1 MNHFFRYLVRFKSST
16 LLNLFG
22 LSLAF
27 AAFLV
32 ITMQVRHELTYDKGY
47 ATADRLYQLNPIA
60 QPGGKLNTMAPSLL
74 VDELASRVP
83 AIETI
88 TYRNGWDGDMEVFP
102 LGRTYRDGAV
112 TVPLFTAEAHF
123 PTVFGLEAISGDFT
137 AFDHL
142 KTALIPESIA
152 RKLFPGKNPIG
163 DRIVRVSPYG
173 SDTVEIVAVYR
184 DLPVN
189 ASIPNALICYDN
201 NDKSNWRAWN
211 SKIYL
216 TIPDPEQVP
225 QVAQMASELLREKA
239 EWFYADSPK
248 EFCGARLTPLPELYF
263 SPDSPS
269 ASKGNRTT
277 LYSLIAIALLIVG
290 VAMVNFINF
299 SLALVPS
306 RIRHINTQKI
316 LGSSRWAL
324 CRQQLGEML
333 GLSLIAVLLAL
344 WLVSFLS
351 GTSFASLIAVDM
363 RLPVNG
369 SLIALLFGIAVITSL
384 LAGLY
389 PALYSTSFPPALVL
403 KGSFGLS
410 LQGRRLRTG
419 LIGFQYVVSLVLTAM
434 ALFIQVQYRYMR
446 NHEVGFRQDQLLTTC
461 LTLSMDRQKD
471 ALTNELKNIPGVIDV
486 AYAIHPLH
494 EISSSVITPYH
505 GHNFQ
510 YNRLNVTPN
519 FLSVMGIPVVEG
531 RNFTL
536 ADEKGKGC
544 YIFNQETQRQLGE
557 SLTGEYMSEVP
568 IIGIAADFNYQSLH
582 HPVTPIALYTGNA
595 YWVPML
601 FSYIRI
607 SGDNYT
613 ETFRAIQKVLE
624 AFDPDQGTL
633 ASNNLE
639 PLDQSVGRQ
648 YAQEDRQAKLMALY
662 SLLAVLISTTGAFG
676 LILLETRYRRKE
688 ISLRK
693 IFGATSA
700 SLLWKFNQ
708 RYCRIVACCFIIA
721 APITYYAAFHWQAH
735 FAYKAPIPLWI
746 FIVAAGIV
754 WIITALTVTLQSH
767 RATHENPV
775 HSLTE

>member
-1 MNHFFRYLVRFKSST
+1 MNYFFRYLIRFKSST

-22 LSLAF
+22 LTLAF

-32 ITMQVRHELTYDKGY
+32 IMMQVRYEFTFDKGY
-47 ATADRLYQLNPIA
+47 ATADRLYQLNPIS

-74 VDELASRVP
+74 VDELASQAP
-83 AIETI
+83 AIEAI
-88 TYRNGWDGDMEVFP
+88 SYRNGWDGDMEVFP

-123 PTVFGLEAISGDFT
+123 PVVFGLEAVSGDFS

-142 KTALIPESIA
+142 KAALLPESIA
-152 RKLFPGKNPIG
+152 SKLFPGNNPIG
-163 DRIVRVSPYG
+163 NRIVRVSPYG

-184 DLPVN
+184 DLPANV
-189 ASIPNALICYDN
+189 SIPNALICYDN
-201 NDKSNWRAWN
+201 NNKSNWGTWGC
-211 SKIYL
+211 KIYL
-216 TIPDPEQVP
+216 TISDPT
-225 QVAQMASELLREKA
+225 QVAQIEQMASDLLRGKA

-248 EFCGARLTPLPELYF
+248 EFCGARITPLPELYF
-263 SPDSPS
+263 SPDNPS
-269 ASKGNRTT
+269 APKGNRTT
-277 LYSLIAIALLIVG
+277 LYSMIAIALLIVG

-344 WLVSFLS
+344 WFVSFLS
-351 GTSFASLIAVDM
+351 TTSFASLIAVDM
-363 RLPVNG
+363 RFSVNG
-369 SLIALLFGIAVITSL
+369 PLIALLFGIAVITSL
-384 LAGLY
+384 LAGIY

-461 LTLSMDRQKD
+461 LTLPMDRQKD
-471 ALTNELKNIPGVIDV
+471 ALTNELKSIPGVIDV

-494 EISSSVITPYH
+494 EISSQLITPFH
-505 GHNFQ
+505 GQNFLFD
-510 YNRLNVTPN
+510 RLNVTPN
-519 FLSVMGIPVVEG
+519 FLSVMGIPIVEG
-531 RNFTL
+531 RNFTQ
-536 ADEKGKGC
+536 ADEKGKGY
-544 YIFNQETQRQLGE
+544 YIFNQEAQRQLGE
-557 SLTGEYMSEVP
+557 PLTGEYMKEIP
-568 IIGIAADFNYQSLH
+568 IIGIAADFNYRSLH
-582 HPVTPIALYTGNA
+582 HPITPIALYTGNA
-595 YWVPML
+595 YWGPML
-601 FSYIRI
+601 YSYIRI
-607 SGDNYT
+607 SGENYT

-633 ASNNLE
+633 ASYNLE
-639 PLDQSVGRQ
+639 PLDQSTGQQ

-688 ISLRK
+688 IGLRK
-693 IFGATSA
+693 IFGATVA
-700 SLLWKFNQ
+700 SLLWQFN
-708 RYCRIVACCFIIA
+708 RHYFWIVTSCFVVA
-721 APITYYAAFHWQAH
+721 APLSYYAALRWQAH
-735 FAYKAPIPLWI
+735 FAYKAPFPLWI
-746 FIVAAGIV
+746 FAVALGIV
-754 WIITALTVTLQSH
+754 WIMTVVTVTLQSY
-767 RATHENPV
+767 RSAHENPV
-775 HSLTE
+775 HSLSE